1 MTGVPRFT
9 FETLGVT
16 TSRVGLGC
24 ASLVGRESF
33 HAAARLVET
42 ALDLGIRYFD
52 TAPLYGMG
60 TAEEVLGAVLGS
72 DPNVVI
78 ATKIGIG
85 RPPYL
90 PLEAMVRR
98 YAKPLLDRSR
108 PLKAFARSLFMRV
121 RKGGGTAAPAEP
133 VLRDFSAATVHR
145 ALEESLRLLK
155 RSRADVYLTH
165 DPSAGDL
172 TPATAEVFQALV
184 AAGTI
189 GCFGAAITAGSPPWR
204 PFGSIWQSGW
214 AGRPGADYKP
224 GLGYVFHGTIRTAA
238 KDRFGRAVVAP
249 STLLR
254 RAMAEAPHA
263 LFLVGASTPE
273 KLRRILAEVLV

>member
-1 MTGVPRFT
+1 MTSVPHFRF
-9 FETLGVT
+9 EPLGVT

-24 ASLVGRESF
+24 GSLVGRDSF
-33 HAAARLVET
+33 RAAARLVET

-60 TAEEVLGAVLGS
+60 TAEEVLGAVVGS
-72 DPNVVI
+72 DPDVVI

-85 RPPYL
+85 RPHYS
-90 PLEAMVRR
+90 PLKAAVRR

-108 PLKAFARSLFMRV
+108 PLKAFARSLFMRS
-121 RKGGGTAAPAEP
+121 RSGSTAAPAEP
-133 VLRDFSAATVHR
+133 LLHDFSAATVHR

-155 RSRADVYLTH
+155 RSRADVYMMH
-165 DPSAGDL
+165 DPSVGDL

-184 AAGTI
+184 AVGTI

-204 PFGSIWQSGW
+204 TFGSVWQSGW
-214 AGRPGADYKP
+214 AGRLGADYTP
-224 GLGYVFHGTIRTAA
+224 GLGYVFHGTIRTAS

-254 RAMAEAPHA
+254 TAMAEAPRA

-273 KLRRILAEVLV
+273 KLRRIVAEVVA

>member
-1 MTGVPRFT
+1 MTSVPHF
-9 FETLGVT
+9 
-16 TSRVGLGC
+16 
-24 ASLVGRESF
+24 
-33 HAAARLVET
+33 
-42 ALDLGIRYFD
+42 DLGIRYFD

-60 TAEEVLGAVLGS
+60 TAEEVLGAVVGS
-72 DPNVVI
+72 NPDVVI

-85 RPPYL
+85 RPHYS
-90 PLEAMVRR
+90 PLKAAVRR

-108 PLKAFARSLFMRV
+108 PLKAFARSLFMRS
-121 RKGGGTAAPAEP
+121 RSGSTAAPAEP
-133 VLRDFSAATVHR
+133 LLHDFSAATVHR

-155 RSRADVYLTH
+155 RSRADVYMMH
-165 DPSAGDL
+165 DPSVGDL

-184 AAGTI
+184 AVGTI

-204 PFGSIWQSGW
+204 TFGSVWQSGW
-214 AGRPGADYKP
+214 AGRLGADYTP
-224 GLGYVFHGTIRTAA
+224 GLGYVFHGTIRTAS

-254 RAMAEAPHA
+254 TAMAEAPRA

-273 KLRRILAEVLV
+273 KLRRIVAEVVA

>member
-9 FETLGVT
+9 FEPLGVT

-24 ASLVGRESF
+24 GSLVGRDSF
-33 HAAARLVET
+33 RAAARLVET

-60 TAEEVLGAVLGS
+60 TAEEVLGAVVSS
-72 DPNVVI
+72 DPDVVI
-78 ATKIGIG
+78 ATKIGIS
-85 RPPYL
+85 RPPYSSL
-90 PLEAMVRR
+90 KAAVRR

-108 PLKAFARSLFMRV
+108 PLKAFARSLFMHV
-121 RKGGGTAAPAEP
+121 RRGSTAAPAEP

-189 GCFGAAITAGSPPWR
+189 GCFGAAITAKHPPRGGLWGVGALGGGGG
-204 PFGSIWQSGW
+204 P
-214 AGRPGADYKP
+214 PGADYTP
-224 GLGYVFHGTIRTAA
+224 GRGYVFHGTIRTAR

-254 RAMAEAPHA
+254 TAMAEAPQA

-273 KLRRILAEVLV
+273 NLRRIVAEVVV

>member
-9 FETLGVT
+9 FEPLGVT

-24 ASLVGRESF
+24 GSLIGRESF
-33 HAAARLVET
+33 REAARLVET

-60 TAEEVLGAVLGS
+60 TAEEVLGAVVGS
-72 DPNVVI
+72 NPDVMI

-85 RPPYL
+85 RPPYS
-90 PLEAMVRR
+90 PLKAALRR

-108 PLKAFARSLFMRV
+108 PLKAFARSLFMRA
-121 RKGGGTAAPAEP
+121 RSGRTTAPAEP
-133 VLRDFSAATVHR
+133 VLHDFSGAAVHR

-155 RSRADVYLTH
+155 RSRVDVYLPH

-172 TPATAEVFQALV
+172 TPATAEVFRSLV
-184 AAGTI
+184 AAGKI

-204 PFGSIWQSGW
+204 PFGSVWQSGW
-214 AGRPGADYKP
+214 AGRPSADYAP
-224 GLGYVFHGTIRTAA
+224 GLGYVFHGTIRNAS

-254 RAMAEAPHA
+254 TAMAEAPHA
-263 LFLVGASTPE
+263 LFLVSASTPE
-273 KLRRILAEVLV
+273 KLRRIVAEVVA

>member
-1 MTGVPRFT
+1 MTSVPHFS
-9 FETLGVT
+9 FEPLGVT

-33 HAAARLVET
+33 RAAARLVET
-42 ALDLGIRYFD
+42 ALDLGVRYFD

-60 TAEEVLGAVLGS
+60 TAEEVLGAVVGS

-85 RPPYL
+85 RPPYS
-90 PLEAMVRR
+90 PLKAAVRR
-98 YAKPLLDRSR
+98 YTKPILDRSR
-108 PLKAFARSLFMRV
+108 PLKAFARSLFV
-121 RKGGGTAAPAEP
+121 RSTRGGTAAPVEP
-133 VLRDFSAATVHR
+133 ALHDFSAATVHR

-155 RSRADVYLTH
+155 RSKADVYMTH

-172 TPATAEVFQALV
+172 TPATAEVFQTLV
-184 AAGTI
+184 AAGAI

-204 PFGSIWQSGW
+204 PFGNVWQSGW
-214 AGRPGADYKP
+214 AGPPGADYPP

-238 KDRFGRAVVAP
+238 KDRFGRAVIAP

-254 RAMAEAPHA
+254 TAMAAAPHA

-273 KLRRILAEVLV
+273 KLRRIVAEVVA

>member
-1 MTGVPRFT
+1 MTSVPHFRF
-9 FETLGVT
+9 EPLGVT

-24 ASLVGRESF
+24 GSLVGRESF
-33 HAAARLVET
+33 RAAVRLVET

-60 TAEEVLGAVLGS
+60 TAEEVLGAVVGS
-72 DPNVVI
+72 NPDVVI

-85 RPPYL
+85 RPHYS
-90 PLEAMVRR
+90 PLKAAVRR
-98 YAKPLLDRSR
+98 YTKPLLDQSR
-108 PLKAFARSLFMRV
+108 PLKAFARSLFMRS
-121 RKGGGTAAPAEP
+121 RRGSTAGPAEP
-133 VLRDFSAATVHR
+133 VLQDFSAGTVHR

-155 RSRADVYLTH
+155 RSRADVYMMH
-165 DPSAGDL
+165 DPSVGDL

-184 AAGTI
+184 AVGTI

-204 PFGSIWQSGW
+204 TFGSVWQSGW
-214 AGRPGADYKP
+214 AGRLGADYTP
-224 GLGYVFHGTIRTAA
+224 GLGYVFHGTIRTAS

-254 RAMAEAPHA
+254 TAMAEAPRA

-273 KLRRILAEVLV
+273 KLRRIVAEVVA

>member
-9 FETLGVT
+9 FEPLGVT

-24 ASLVGRESF
+24 GSLVGRDSF
-33 HAAARLVET
+33 RAAARLVET

-60 TAEEVLGAVLGS
+60 TAEEVLGAVVGS
-72 DPNVVI
+72 DPDVVI
-78 ATKIGIG
+78 ATKIGIS
-85 RPPYL
+85 RPSYS
-90 PLEAMVRR
+90 PLKAALRR

-108 PLKAFARSLFMRV
+108 PLKSFARSLIMRS
-121 RKGGGTAAPAEP
+121 RSGRTAAPAEP
-133 VLRDFSAATVHR
+133 VLRDFSAAAVHR
-145 ALEESLRLLK
+145 SLEESLRLLK
-155 RSRADVYLTH
+155 RSRADVYLPH

-189 GCFGAAITAGSPPWR
+189 GCFGAAITAGSPLWPS
-204 PFGSIWQSGW
+204 FGSVRRLGW
-214 AGRPGADYKP
+214 AGRPGEDFPP
-224 GLGYVFHGTIRTAA
+224 GLSYVFHGTIRTAA

-254 RAMAEAPHA
+254 AAMAEAPHA

-273 KLRRILAEVLV
+273 KLRRIVAEVVA